1 MYLKSLEIQGFKSF
15 GEKVQFQFT
24 PGVSAIVGPNGSGK
38 SNVVDSIRWVL
49 GEQSAKSLR
58 GSKMDDIIFSGSSKR
73 RAVGMAQVSLTL
85 DNADG
90 KFPLGQ
96 SEITITRRLY
106 RSGES
111 EYMINKTPCRLK
123 DIHELFLDTGV
134 GREGFS
140 VIGQGKVDE
149 ILSLKAEDRRGLIE
163 EAAGIMKYKYRKKEA
178 ERRLEETTG
187 NMERLNDIVY
197 ELSERLTPLSEQAK
211 KAKSYH
217 IWKKE
222 LDSLALSL
230 DIDEM
235 TVALE
240 KKGTLNHKLEQ
251 ESDAYLAAQ
260 TDVNT
265 IDGANIVRKQNLA
278 AKDEE
283 LNIAS
288 ETNYALQN
296 NLEKTINDE
305 RMLKQKQEQ
314 INLRLTQIAQEN
326 AYLKEQQEIL
336 AQSLIA
342 KDEESQKIA
351 AQLKKDILEL
361 KNYENAEKTAQESLK
376 AQRAAEESGS
386 NDFLNLLQ
394 EQAKQ
399 NNRKTALE
407 QSVRQQEQLISRSA
421 EKYARLAKSEAEIIA
436 QSSEKTNER
445 VALEEKSRALNEKL
459 RELQQKAAEMQDIYT
474 KSLAH
479 EKNIAGIFQQKN
491 SRLAALSEL
500 EESGD
505 GYQYGVKNVLEAKRS
520 GKLTGIIG
528 TAAQVM
534 KVAQK
539 LEKAIEVAMGG
550 SLQNIITTTDQE
562 AQDAINFLKVQ
573 KKGRATFMPLNTV
586 KGTKSKE
593 NLTEKGVLGLACDLV
608 EYDEKYKDVFY
619 NLLGRVWIVDTL
631 ANAVAIGKKH
641 NFSLRMV
648 TLEGEII
655 TPGGAMTGG
664 STSSQKGGILLR
676 LRQIEE
682 LKEESAKLKL
692 DLTAAEQKNKTL
704 AADLESLRQNQVAM
718 TAQKEQYAK
727 DELLAVNALAQLK
740 KEQERLKA
748 DISLEKFEQAEAQNI
763 LSQSKTEI
771 AAIEIEL
778 DLLVK
783 RLAQRQTQEN
793 SRKEEIERLEK
804 ELAACQQKRHDQEI
818 STIQLKERLQAI
830 SEQKSA
836 SEQQLASY
844 ETQINEKIAE
854 KEEKEQL
861 IAQTSA
867 DLAINAEKSAQLKQ
881 EFFSSKQKIEILRA
895 SREDLRLIIEKNE
908 EILREKQKL
917 VQNWQEKKFQTEL
930 ELNKYKNR
938 LEVLER
944 NLVQNYECTYEEGLL
959 SKIEITDEA
968 QARKDA
974 AKLKSKI
981 NALGNINFAAIEEYD
996 EVKNRLEFLEGQ
1008 LADLT
1013 EAKASLD
1020 KVIKDMEQIMAKKF
1034 RETYVVV
1041 NQIFSEVFATMFG
1054 GGEARLQLS
1063 NPNDYLKTGVEIMVR
1078 PPGKKEQN
1086 LSLLSGGERAMT
1098 AIALLFA
1105 LLNVRP
1111 SPFCVLD
1118 EIEAALDEVNVER
1131 FAKFIKEYTKKS
1143 QFIVI
1148 SHRKGTMEAADVL
1161 YGVSMEN
1168 DGVSKLVSVRLE
1180 DYA

>member
-1 MYLKSLEIQGFKSF
+1 
-15 GEKVQFQFT
+15 
-24 PGVSAIVGPNGSGK
+24 
-38 SNVVDSIRWVL
+38 
-49 GEQSAKSLR
+49 
-58 GSKMDDIIFSGSSKR
+58 
-73 RAVGMAQVSLTL
+73 
-85 DNADG
+85 
-90 KFPLGQ
+90 
-96 SEITITRRLY
+96 
-106 RSGES
+106 
-111 EYMINKTPCRLK
+111 
-123 DIHELFLDTGV
+123 
-134 GREGFS
+134 
-140 VIGQGKVDE
+140 
-149 ILSLKAEDRRGLIE
+149 
-163 EAAGIMKYKYRKKEA
+163 
-178 ERRLEETTG
+178 
-187 NMERLNDIVY
+187 
-197 ELSERLTPLSEQAK
+197 
-211 KAKSYH
+211 
-217 IWKKE
+217 
-222 LDSLALSL
+222 
-230 DIDEM
+230 
-235 TVALE
+235 
-240 KKGTLNHKLEQ
+240 
-251 ESDAYLAAQ
+251 
-260 TDVNT
+260 
-265 IDGANIVRKQNLA
+265 
-278 AKDEE
+278 
-283 LNIAS
+283 
-288 ETNYALQN
+288 
-296 NLEKTINDE
+296 
-305 RMLKQKQEQ
+305 
-314 INLRLTQIAQEN
+314 
-326 AYLKEQQEIL
+326 
-336 AQSLIA
+336 
-342 KDEESQKIA
+342 
-351 AQLKKDILEL
+351 
-361 KNYENAEKTAQESLK
+361 
-376 AQRAAEESGS
+376 
-386 NDFLNLLQ
+386 
-394 EQAKQ
+394 
-399 NNRKTALE
+399 
-407 QSVRQQEQLISRSA
+407 
-421 EKYARLAKSEAEIIA
+421 
-436 QSSEKTNER
+436 
-445 VALEEKSRALNEKL
+445 
-459 RELQQKAAEMQDIYT
+459 
-474 KSLAH
+474 
-479 EKNIAGIFQQKN
+479 
-491 SRLAALSEL
+491 
-500 EESGD
+500 
-505 GYQYGVKNVLEAKRS
+505 
-520 GKLTGIIG
+520 
-528 TAAQVM
+528 
-534 KVAQK
+534 
-539 LEKAIEVAMGG
+539 
-550 SLQNIITTTDQE
+550 
-562 AQDAINFLKVQ
+562 
-573 KKGRATFMPLNTV
+573 
-586 KGTKSKE
+586 
-593 NLTEKGVLGLACDLV
+593 
-608 EYDEKYKDVFY
+608 
-619 NLLGRVWIVDTL
+619 
-631 ANAVAIGKKH
+631 
-641 NFSLRMV
+641 LRMV

-692 DLTAAEQKNKTL
+692 DLIAAEQKNKTL

-818 STIQLKERLQAI
+818 LTTQLKERLQAI

-944 NLVQNYECTYEEGLL
+944 NLAQNYECTYEEGLL

>member
-1 MYLKSLEIQGFKSF
+1 M
-15 GEKVQFQFT
+15 
-24 PGVSAIVGPNGSGK
+24 
-38 SNVVDSIRWVL
+38 
-49 GEQSAKSLR
+49 
-58 GSKMDDIIFSGSSKR
+58 
-73 RAVGMAQVSLTL
+73 
-85 DNADG
+85 
-90 KFPLGQ
+90 
-96 SEITITRRLY
+96 
-106 RSGES
+106 
-111 EYMINKTPCRLK
+111 
-123 DIHELFLDTGV
+123 
-134 GREGFS
+134 
-140 VIGQGKVDE
+140 
-149 ILSLKAEDRRGLIE
+149 
-163 EAAGIMKYKYRKKEA
+163 
-178 ERRLEETTG
+178 
-187 NMERLNDIVY
+187 
-197 ELSERLTPLSEQAK
+197 
-211 KAKSYH
+211 
-217 IWKKE
+217 
-222 LDSLALSL
+222 
-230 DIDEM
+230 
-235 TVALE
+235 
-240 KKGTLNHKLEQ
+240 
-251 ESDAYLAAQ
+251 
-260 TDVNT
+260 
-265 IDGANIVRKQNLA
+265 
-278 AKDEE
+278 
-283 LNIAS
+283 
-288 ETNYALQN
+288 
-296 NLEKTINDE
+296 
-305 RMLKQKQEQ
+305 
-314 INLRLTQIAQEN
+314 
-326 AYLKEQQEIL
+326 
-336 AQSLIA
+336 
-342 KDEESQKIA
+342 
-351 AQLKKDILEL
+351 
-361 KNYENAEKTAQESLK
+361 
-376 AQRAAEESGS
+376 
-386 NDFLNLLQ
+386 
-394 EQAKQ
+394 
-399 NNRKTALE
+399 
-407 QSVRQQEQLISRSA
+407 
-421 EKYARLAKSEAEIIA
+421 
-436 QSSEKTNER
+436 
-445 VALEEKSRALNEKL
+445 
-459 RELQQKAAEMQDIYT
+459 
-474 KSLAH
+474 
-479 EKNIAGIFQQKN
+479 
-491 SRLAALSEL
+491 
-500 EESGD
+500 
-505 GYQYGVKNVLEAKRS
+505 
-520 GKLTGIIG
+520 
-528 TAAQVM
+528 
-534 KVAQK
+534 
-539 LEKAIEVAMGG
+539 
-550 SLQNIITTTDQE
+550 
-562 AQDAINFLKVQ
+562 
-573 KKGRATFMPLNTV
+573 
-586 KGTKSKE
+586 
-593 NLTEKGVLGLACDLV
+593 
-608 EYDEKYKDVFY
+608 
-619 NLLGRVWIVDTL
+619 
-631 ANAVAIGKKH
+631 
-641 NFSLRMV
+641 
-648 TLEGEII
+648 
-655 TPGGAMTGG
+655 
-664 STSSQKGGILLR
+664 
-676 LRQIEE
+676 
-682 LKEESAKLKL
+682 
-692 DLTAAEQKNKTL
+692 
-704 AADLESLRQNQVAM
+704 
-718 TAQKEQYAK
+718 
-727 DELLAVNALAQLK
+727 
-740 KEQERLKA
+740 
-748 DISLEKFEQAEAQNI
+748 
-763 LSQSKTEI
+763 
-771 AAIEIEL
+771 
-778 DLLVK
+778 LVK

-818 STIQLKERLQAI
+818 LTTQLKERLQAI

>member
-15 GEKVQFQFT
+15 GDKVNFQFT

-85 DNADG
+85 DNSDG
-90 KFPLGQ
+90 KFPMEQ

-111 EYMINKTPCRLK
+111 EYMINKAPCRLK

-178 ERRLEETTG
+178 ERRLEETNN
-187 NMERLNDIVY
+187 NMDRLNDIVY
-197 ELSERLTPLSEQAK
+197 ELTERLTPLSEQAQ

-217 IWKKE
+217 LWKKE
-222 LDSLALSL
+222 LDTLALSL
-230 DIDEM
+230 DLSEM
-235 TVALE
+235 TVAME
-240 KKGTLNHKLEQ
+240 KKSVLSRALEQ
-251 ESDAYLAAQ
+251 ESDTYLAMQ
-260 TDVNT
+260 TEVNT
-265 IDGANIVRKQNLA
+265 LDGANIVRKQELEN
-278 AKDEE
+278 KEEE
-283 LNIAS
+283 LNLAK
-288 ETNYALQN
+288 EENFNLQN
-296 NLEKTINDE
+296 ALDKGANEQRILEQ
-305 RMLKQKQEQ
+305 QKEQ
-314 INLRLTQIAQEN
+314 IFQRLQQITQEN
-326 AYLKEQQEIL
+326 AYLKQQKEHLEQGLKDKNAEQQQLSAIMEGFLAEL
-336 AQSLIA
+336 AQYESSEQETLA
-342 KDEESQKIA
+342 ELTKQRTLEEA
-351 AQLKKDILEL
+351 
-361 KNYENAEKTAQESLK
+361 N
-376 AQRAAEESGS
+376 S
-386 NDFLNLLQ
+386 NEYLNLLQ

-399 NNRKTALE
+399 NNAKVALE
-407 QSVRQQEQLISRSA
+407 QSSKQQEQVLRRSE
-421 EKYARLAKSEAEIIA
+421 EKSIRLQGEIEQIEAEIARQNKQSNELKEKKA
-436 QSSEKTNER
+436 QLFSMQENTLKQMQEIERKYELAVKNER
-445 VALEEKSRALNEKL
+445 ALDA
-459 RELQQKAAEMQDIYT
+459 QWQKQ
-474 KSLAH
+474 
-479 EKNIAGIFQQKN
+479 N
-491 SRLAALSEL
+491 SRYIALSEL

-505 GYQYGVKNVLEAKRS
+505 GYQYGVKNILEAKRKQNLS
-520 GKLTGIIG
+520 GIIG
-528 TAAQVM
+528 TAAQVI
-534 KVAQK
+534 KVPQK
-539 LEKAIEVAMGG
+539 FEKAIEVAMGA
-550 SLQNIITTTDQE
+550 SLQNIITTSDSD
-562 AQDAINFLKVQ
+562 AQKAIEYLKVQ

-586 KGTKSKE
+586 KGSKARE
-593 NLTEKGVLGLACDLV
+593 DIKEKGILGLACDLI
-608 EYDEKYKDVFY
+608 EYEEKYREIFY
-619 NLLGRVWIVDTL
+619 NLLGRVWIVDNL

-664 STSSQKGGILLR
+664 STYNQKGGILLR
-676 LRQIEE
+676 LRRIEE
-682 LKEESAKLKL
+682 LKQEIARLEEQLKQAQAEKEGL
-692 DLTAAEQKNKTL
+692 EQKL
-704 AADLESLRQNQVAM
+704 ADFK
-718 TAQKEQYAK
+718 QKIANLAETREKYAK
-727 DELLAVNALAQLK
+727 DELLLANSLTQAK
-740 KEQERLKA
+740 KENERIHA
-748 DISLEKFEQAEAQNI
+748 DLSLEMLQQDESGQLIAQNE
-763 LSQSKTEI
+763 QEI
-771 AAIEIEL
+771 AEINRL
-778 DLLVK
+778 LADLEQNLGAWQNK
-783 RLAQRQTQEN
+783 ES
-793 SRKEEIERLEK
+793 SRREIISQLEQSLR
-804 ELAACQQKRHDQEI
+804 EWQNKRHDQELI
-818 STIQLKERLQAI
+818 ATQHKERLQAI
-830 SEQKSA
+830 AEQRKESERQLKGYSEQI
-836 SEQQLASY
+836 Q
-844 ETQINEKIAE
+844 EKTAEYTE
-854 KEEKEQL
+854 KEALLGQIEQNL
-861 IAQTSA
+861 RENATNIT
-867 DLAINAEKSAQLKQ
+867 AIKNEYAL
-881 EFFSSKQKIEILRA
+881 SKQKLEILRDQK
-895 SREDLRLIIEKNE
+895 EKLRQNIEKNE
-908 EILREKQKL
+908 EILREKQKAT
-917 VQNWQEKKFQTEL
+917 QIWQEKKFQTEI
-930 ELNKYKNR
+930 ELNKYKSR
-938 LEVLER
+938 LETLEH
-944 NLVQNYECTYEEGLL
+944 NLAQNYNCTYEQGMLE
-959 SKIEITDEA
+959 KVEIADDLA
-968 QARKDA
+968 ARKET

-981 NALGNINFAAIEEYD
+981 AALGNINFAAIEEYD
-996 EVKNRLEFLEGQ
+996 EVKNRLDFLQTQ
-1008 LADLT
+1008 LDDLT

-1020 KVIKDMEQIMAKKF
+1020 KVIKDMEQIMSKKF

-1041 NQIFSEVFATMFG
+1041 NQMFSEVFATMFG

-1131 FAKFIKEYTKKS
+1131 FARFIREYTKKS